1 MRFFLRDFYIGLS
14 IDVQVITK
22 TENSSSNVIKLSALK
37 IYSIIYHW
45 RFSKKYS
52 KPMYC
57 LKKFDFFFLVKY
69 QTFFLSNFFFLFYA
83 VCNTKVSSTITKFEF
98 WSHFYLTTKFKS
110 WSQEKNKNAHVSG
123 NVGDEKNLH
132 VGGHKF
138 IFLINLIDFFK

>member
-1 MRFFLRDFYIGLS
+1 
-14 IDVQVITK
+14 
-22 TENSSSNVIKLSALK
+22 
-37 IYSIIYHW
+37 
-45 RFSKKYS
+45 
-52 KPMYC
+52 MYC
-57 LKKFDFFFLVKY
+57 LKKFDFFFSGKVSNI
-69 QTFFLSNFFFLFYA
+69 FLIKFFFFVLFYA

-138 IFLINLIDFFK
+138 IFLINLIDFLSKVCT